1 MSYPEF
7 VAASLILAWS
17 AIGVFAWTVRR
28 SIDRHAGTVDHIP
41 PRERCAA

>member
-7 VAASLILAWS
+7 VAASLLLAWS
-17 AIGVFAWTVRR
+17 AIGLICLVVAR
-28 SIDRHAGTVDHIP
+28 SIGRHAGTVDHIP